1 MSPDGMRFDYI
12 FIALGVIAGAG
23 ISLLRLYAPGLMTA
37 IPPMMWLLGAIL
49 LVDLIGAY
57 WRGVPVMTS
66 VTSTTRVI
74 AFCGGAIALII
85 SGGL

>member
-1 MSPDGMRFDYI
+1 MRFDYI

-23 ISLLRLYAPGLMTA
+23 LSLLRLYVPALFTA

-49 LVDLIGAY
+49 LVDLVSAY
-57 WRGVPVMTS
+57 ARGVPVMTS
-66 VTSTTRVI
+66 VSTTTRVV

-85 SGGL
+85 SGGGL